1 MHIYPPPVAAR
12 SDKTP
17 PPRARATTQATSTAS
32 LLCELHVP
40 KFKAP
45 DDGVAALGGDKSA
58 VAGLPAAATDA
69 ASSAAYGGA
78 LPEAMPAPS
87 ALDAIDAMG
96 SPEEMRR
103 ERARLHAKH
112 TRDRKKVFVR
122 TIEQTISEL
131 EVGPTNVFSRARARS
146 VNNRLT

>member
-1 MHIYPPPVAAR
+1 MAA
-12 SDKTP
+12 
-17 PPRARATTQATSTAS
+17 
-32 LLCELHVP
+32 C
-40 KFKAP
+40 
-45 DDGVAALGGDKSA
+45 
-58 VAGLPAAATDA
+58 
-69 ASSAAYGGA
+69 GA

-96 SPEEMRR
+96 SPEETRR

-131 EVGPTNVFSRARARS
+131 EAPPRAARRARARA
-146 VNNRLT
+146 TGG

>member
-1 MHIYPPPVAAR
+1 MAA
-12 SDKTP
+12 
-17 PPRARATTQATSTAS
+17 
-32 LLCELHVP
+32 C
-40 KFKAP
+40 
-45 DDGVAALGGDKSA
+45 
-58 VAGLPAAATDA
+58 
-69 ASSAAYGGA
+69 GA

-96 SPEEMRR
+96 SPEETRR

-131 EVGPTNVFSRARARS
+131 EVRPTRLLVRVRAKRQQP
-146 VNNRLT
+146 TH